1 MRIAIVGAGIA
12 GITTAH
18 ELAVDGH
25 QVTVL
30 EQQESVAAGAS
41 FAHSGL
47 IAPALLE
54 PVARA
59 DQKRALLRRS
69 PATADALDTPRDWS
83 GASRRWRRQWQSACA
98 HGSDQARLS
107 LIELGRWSLRLQK
120 ALTSTLH
127 LDHERSDGVL
137 VVARDSASLDQRM
150 ARLEVVQASGQRV
163 TRLDAEGCRQVEPGL
178 NPDTQ
183 LAGGIRIE
191 DGGVGNCR
199 EFVHQLRLVDE
210 ARHGVKYHFGVSVC
224 HLRRKGDVLQLR
236 LSQRQNNDD
245 ESAPARQKAF
255 LPTRPMELPSQLE
268 FDAVV
273 LATGPNAQQLLREAG
288 AYVPLMPVWGRTA
301 TFRLRDDW
309 AQLPLRSA
317 VVDAETGMRLTR
329 MGQRLRVGGGHVL
342 GALPQGD
349 AEQLY
354 LPLYQ
359 ALDRWLPLAARR
371 GDVQLWQGARPTLP
385 DGLPLIGPAPLEGV
399 WLQLG
404 HADHGWTLACGAAR
418 LLADQIAGR
427 GSEIDA
433 APFNSLSSRGWS

>member
-30 EQQESVAAGAS
+30 EQQEGVAAGAS

-59 DQKRALLRRS
+59 DQKRGLLRRA

-98 HGSDQARLS
+98 NGSDQARLS
-107 LIELGRWSLRLQK
+107 LIDLGRWSLERQK
-120 ALTSTLH
+120 ALISTLH
-127 LDHERSDGVL
+127 LEHERSDGVL
-137 VVARDSASLDQRM
+137 VVARDSDSLDRKM
-150 ARLEVVQASGQRV
+150 ARLEGVQAAGQRV
-163 TRLDAEGCRQVEPGL
+163 TRLDADGCRQIEPGL
-178 NPDTQ
+178 NPDTP

-191 DGGVGNCR
+191 EGGAGNCR
-199 EFVHQLRLVDE
+199 EFVHQLRLIDE
-210 ARHGVKYHFGVSVC
+210 AHHGVKYHFGVSVC
-224 HLRRKGDVLQLR
+224 HLQRKGDVLQLR
-236 LSQRQNNDD
+236 LSQRQNARDD
-245 ESAPARQKAF
+245 SAPTRQRAF
-255 LPTRPMELPSQLE
+255 LPTRPMELPAQLE

-273 LATGPNAQQLLREAG
+273 LATGPDALPLLREAG
-288 AYVPLMPVWGRTA
+288 ADLPLQPVWGRTA
-301 TFRLRDDW
+301 TFRLRNDW

-317 VVDAETGMRLTR
+317 LMDAETGIRLTR

-349 AEQLY
+349 VEQLFM
-354 LPLYQ
+354 PLYQ
-359 ALDRWLPLAARR
+359 VLDRWLPLAARR
-371 GDVQLWQGARPTLP
+371 GDVQIWQGARPTLP

-427 GSEIDA
+427 SSEIDA
-433 APFNSLSSRGWS
+433 TPFASLASRGWS